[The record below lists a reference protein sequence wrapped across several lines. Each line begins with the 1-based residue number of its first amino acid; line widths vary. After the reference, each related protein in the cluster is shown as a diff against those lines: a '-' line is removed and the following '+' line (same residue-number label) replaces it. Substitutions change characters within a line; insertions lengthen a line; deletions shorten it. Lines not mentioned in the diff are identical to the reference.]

1 LTSAGRSAS
10 TILARRSSLFKTIF
24 RDYGVSVSTDLVPS
38 LPESLTHWPGYL
50 MTFIAEH
57 ATVRF
62 ERELADVGIRARHAS
77 VLVVIDAEGP
87 MSQRALGRRL
97 RIDKSPMVGI
107 VDDLERLGLAERR
120 RRASDRRV
128 QALHLTD
135 AGRAVLERV
144 MTVAD
149 ELNERTFAPL
159 DEAERAQLQGLLL
172 RVAEAFMD

>member
-1 LTSAGRSAS
+1 
-10 TILARRSSLFKTIF
+10 
-24 RDYGVSVSTDLVPS
+24 
-38 LPESLTHWPGYL
+38 

-57 ATVRF
+57 TVEDFDRA
-62 ERELADVGIRARHAS
+62 LGDHGIRVRHAS

-97 RIDKSPMVGI
+97 RIDKSPMVGV

-128 QALHLTD
+128 QAIHLTP
-135 AGRAVLERV
+135 AGRALVARITE
-144 MTVAD
+144 VAD

-159 DEAERAQLQGLLL
+159 DDAEREQVQSLLL
-172 RVAEAFMD
+172 RVAEALAPLAGPSR